1 MEYAYLIVLIVQSS
15 FLLLTIFSTIDRY
28 LVNNDK
34 YYKKTKKMEII
45 VQGICIVANVIL
57 LFVMKEIMIYILSTH
72 IILMGIISSFYSNKA
87 KKLYFDEL
95 LNIIVANDLQSI
107 DSIEI
112 KKILLVKYEKVYFVE
127 DIEKCKK
134 HIKNS

>member
-1 MEYAYLIVLIVQSS
+1 MEYGYLIVQCS
-15 FLLLTIFSTIDRY
+15 FLLLTIFSTTDRY

-45 VQGICIVANVIL
+45 VQVICIVANLIIL
-57 LFVMKEIMIYILSTH
+57 FLMKEIMIYILIMH
-72 IILMGIISSFYSNKA
+72 IILMGIILIFYSNKA

-107 DSIEI
+107 DSKEI

-127 DIEKCKK
+127 DIEKCKNR
-134 HIKNS
+134 IKNI

>member
-1 MEYAYLIVLIVQSS
+1 MEYGYLIVQSS

-45 VQGICIVANVIL
+45 VQGICIVANLIIL
-57 LFVMKEIMIYILSTH
+57 FLIKEIMIYILIMH
-72 IILMGIISSFYSNKA
+72 IILMVIILILYSNKA
-87 KKLYFDEL
+87 KKIYFDEL

-107 DSIEI
+107 DSREI

-127 DIEKCKK
+127 DIEKCKN
-134 HIKNS
+134 HIKNI

>member
-1 MEYAYLIVLIVQSS
+1 MEYGYLIVQSS
-15 FLLLTIFSTIDRY
+15 LLLLTIFSTFDRY

-45 VQGICIVANVIL
+45 VQGICIVANLIIL
-57 LFVMKEIMIYILSTH
+57 FLMKEIMIYILLTH
-72 IILMGIISSFYSNKA
+72 IILMGTILIFYSNKA

-107 DSIEI
+107 DSKEI

-127 DIEKCKK
+127 DIEKCLLKINK
-134 HIKNS
+134 

>member
-1 MEYAYLIVLIVQSS
+1 MEYGYLIIQSS

-45 VQGICIVANVIL
+45 VQGICIVANLIIL
-57 LFVMKEIMIYILSTH
+57 FLMKEIMIYILIIH
-72 IILMGIISSFYSNKA
+72 IILMVLISIIYSNKA
-87 KKLYFDEL
+87 KKIYFEEL
-95 LNIIVANDLQSI
+95 FNIIIANDLQFV
-107 DSIEI
+107 DSKEI
-112 KKILLVKYEKVYFVE
+112 KKIILEKYNKVYFVE
-127 DIEKCKK
+127 DIEKCKN

>member
-1 MEYAYLIVLIVQSS
+1 MEYGYLIVQSS
-15 FLLLTIFSTIDRY
+15 FLLLTIFSTFDRY

-45 VQGICIVANVIL
+45 VQGICIVANLIIL
-57 LFVMKEIMIYILSTH
+57 FLLKEIMIYILIMH
-72 IILMGIISSFYSNKA
+72 IILMAIILILYSNKA
-87 KKLYFDEL
+87 KKIYFDEL

-107 DSIEI
+107 DSKEI

-127 DIEKCKK
+127 DIEKCKN
-134 HIKNS
+134 HIKKVN